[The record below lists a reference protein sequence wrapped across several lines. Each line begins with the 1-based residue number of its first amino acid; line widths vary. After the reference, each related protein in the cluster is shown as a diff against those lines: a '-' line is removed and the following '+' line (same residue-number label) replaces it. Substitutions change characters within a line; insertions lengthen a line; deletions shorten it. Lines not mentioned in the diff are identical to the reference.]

1 MPAVS
6 YIYELPAIILT
17 MRKFSERIGK
27 TPIKSVIQKDDIDND
42 LANAIWNG
50 LSIYYWDKITENTI
64 SRNLNDIQVW
74 LTRTWIHYFKNRIDE
89 EPWSKDQF
97 LAIFK
102 KYYFSCEWFEKYN
115 FIEFIKDNYTPQ
127 HYDNT
132 TERFIEYCNNVFER
146 ELSGYR
152 FVNGS
157 LTPITSTE
165 EIESIENALNIA
177 DNFKPVKT
185 HLSRALQLLSDR
197 LNPDFRNSI
206 KESISAVESYC
217 CILTN
222 DPKATLRQAL
232 KVIEKEHSLHSAL
245 KNSFSSLYGYT
256 SDADGIRHAL
266 LEEDNLKQEDAI
278 FMLVSCSS
286 FINYLIKKTAKT
298 D

>member
-1 MPAVS
+1 
-6 YIYELPAIILT
+6 

-27 TPIKSVIQKDDIDND
+27 TPVKSVIQKDEIDHD

-50 LSIYYWDKITENTI
+50 LSMSYWDKITEDTVKYN
-64 SRNLNDIQVW
+64 SDDIQVF
-74 LTRTWIHYFKNRIDE
+74 LTRVWIHYFKSRIDE

-102 KYYFSCEWFEKYN
+102 KHFFACEWFEKYN
-115 FIEFIKDNYTPQ
+115 FIEFIKNNYTPH
-127 HYDNT
+127 HYDT
-132 TERFIEYCNNVFER
+132 TSERFIEYCNNVFER

-152 FVNGS
+152 FVNGT

-165 EIESIENALNIA
+165 EIESIEKALDIA

-185 HLSRALQLLSDR
+185 HLNRALQLLSDKA
-197 LNPDFRNSI
+197 NPDYRNSI
-206 KESISAVESYC
+206 KEAICAVESYC

-222 DPKATLRQAL
+222 DPKATLGQAL

-245 KNSFSSLYGYT
+245 KSAFSSLYGYT

-266 LEEDNLKQEDAI
+266 LDEDVLKQEDAV

-286 FINYLIKKTAKT
+286 FVNYLIKKSSK
-298 D
+298 DD

>member
-1 MPAVS
+1 
-6 YIYELPAIILT
+6 

-27 TPIKSVIQKDDIDND
+27 TPVKSVIQKDDIDND

-50 LSIYYWDKITENTI
+50 LSMFYWDKITEETVKYN
-64 SRNLNDIQVW
+64 SDDIQVF
-74 LTRTWIHYFKNRIDE
+74 LTRVWIHYFKSIIDE
-89 EPWSKDQF
+89 EPWDKDQF
-97 LAIFK
+97 LAICK
-102 KYYFSCEWFEKYN
+102 KHFFDCEWFEKYN
-115 FIEFIKDNYTPQ
+115 FIEFIKNNYTPE
-127 HYDNT
+127 HYDT
-132 TERFIEYCNNVFER
+132 TTVGFIDYCNNVFER

-152 FVNGS
+152 FVNGT

-177 DNFKPVKT
+177 DSFKPVT
-185 HLSRALQLLSDR
+185 IHFNRALQLLSDR
-197 LNPDFRNSI
+197 ANPDYRNSI

-222 DPKATLRQAL
+222 DPKATLGRAL

-266 LEEDNLKQEDAI
+266 LYEDNLKQEDAV

-286 FINYLIKKTAKT
+286 FINYLIKKTSKS

>member
-1 MPAVS
+1 
-6 YIYELPAIILT
+6 

-27 TPIKSVIQKDDIDND
+27 TPIKSVIQKDGIDND

-50 LSIYYWDKITENTI
+50 LSIYYWDKISEDSIRYN
-64 SRNLNDIQVW
+64 SGDIQVW
-74 LTRTWIHYFKNRIDE
+74 LTRLWIHYFKYRIDE

-97 LAIFK
+97 LATFK
-102 KYYFSCEWFEKYN
+102 EHFFSCEWFEKYN
-115 FIEFIKDNYTPQ
+115 FIEFVKDNYTPQ

-132 TERFIEYCNNVFER
+132 ADRFIEYCNNVFER

-152 FVNGS
+152 YVNGT
-157 LTPITSTE
+157 LTPITSAE

-177 DNFKPVKT
+177 DDLKPVKT
-185 HLSRALQLLSDR
+185 HLNRALQLLSDR
-197 LNPDFRNSI
+197 TNPDFRNSV
-206 KESISAVESYC
+206 KESISSVESYC

-222 DPKATLRQAL
+222 DPKATLGQAL

-266 LEEDNLKQEDAI
+266 LDEDNLKQEDAI

-286 FINYLIKKTAKT
+286 FINYLIKKTTKT